1 MVAALHEGIL
11 AWWCPCLGRLLSEG
25 HPCMVASL
33 DGGFPAWWCL
43 HLWGCPVVLAAGADG
58 PGVPMSPQ
66 TSQGVQ
72 VRRFKTLSELIALYL
87 QPNQG
92 LVCTLLFPVEREKE
106 KETVEDRDYS
116 GMAG

>member
-1 MVAALHEGIL
+1 MFGDI
-11 AWWCPCLGRLLSEG
+11 
-25 HPCMVASL
+25 
-33 DGGFPAWWCL
+33 PAWWHPWMEGSL
-43 HLWGCPVVLAAGADG
+43 LGGVSTWVGLAMLAAGAHG
-58 PGVPMSPQ
+58 PCVPMSPQ

-106 KETVEDRDYS
+106 KEAVEDKDYS

>member
-1 MVAALHEGIL
+1 MVLSL
-11 AWWCPCLGRLLSEG
+11 PRVPCMVVSLPGEIAVWG

-33 DGGFPAWWCL
+33 GGGFPAWWCL
-43 HLWGCPVVLAAGADG
+43 HVGGSGGAATGADG